1 MSDIALQIDRSVTGS
16 VAAASNVIFDT
27 VVFSAGNISYNNIT
41 GVITFNEAGRY
52 VINWWVA
59 TQASESLI
67 GAAFAL
73 SSSQGDLLPGNSPV
87 KTGGVVGMGIIEVAA
102 APVTVSLIN
111 NSAVTIFFSSIVPLK
126 ASLVVVQDDIPGTG
140 PTGSTGDTGATG
152 TTGTTGATGTTGSTG
167 ATGTTGV
174 TGTTGSTG
182 ATGDTGVTGTTGATG
197 ATGTTGA
204 TGATGVTGDIG
215 ATGATGATGG
225 TGATGANLAEEG
237 FSAFLSTFS
246 TAASAQLTGWTV
258 TLPYFTSAS
267 FNPTTGNYTV
277 PASGVYSIEATINYS
292 TTAALSISLGAGVN
306 PAFVARRTSPI
317 VTDLIS
323 GLFPILNVNVALV
336 LTLRAILGSGT
347 VTLAGEVELTAGDV
361 VGLFYEAE
369 GLTIP
374 LNLGASAPGIV
385 WSVYRLT

>member
-73 SSSQGDLLPGNSPV
+73 SSSQGDLLAGNSPV

-152 TTGTTGATGTTGSTG
+152 TTGTTGA
-167 ATGTTGV
+167 